1 MQWGLL
7 VVLRLL
13 PMLLF
18 LLLHVTGKQLGGKKN
33 RLLFFSCL
41 SFSVVNAGMVPPWE
55 IHFPLERVVDGV
67 NKHLSQGH
75 KGARGEGNY
84 RVPGMCGADDA
95 SHA

>member
-1 MQWGLL
+1 
-7 VVLRLL
+7 
-13 PMLLF
+13 MLLESN
-18 LLLHVTGKQLGGKKN
+18 LGGKKN
-33 RLLFFSCL
+33 RLFFSCL
-41 SFSVVNAGMVPPWE
+41 RFSVVNAGMVPPCE
-55 IHFPLERVVDGV
+55 IHFPLEREVDGV